1 MSFSSSVEI
10 LGISLLAT
18 LIACILI
25 LRRDHRAF
33 GRIDP
38 LNPGLAFL
46 AYYVIYNLTV
56 FLIHWDFQA
65 PGAREYAELALL
77 GALGILTGTVVAQA
91 VQPTSAGPV
100 HSRIVPV
107 RPMAGAAFALMVV
120 SLALVLVM
128 YQRRLG
134 LAALLTSPSVTRAET
149 RYGILSGAFQTFP
162 VGAGICI
169 VCLCRLR
176 HRLRF
181 LAALAIAVGVGA
193 FFVLS
198 ASRGE
203 ALIACLLAVYLYHY
217 NVRRLRWQSV
227 AIFAVVAIAALQVMQ
242 LSRAGQ
248 HEGVEGMTRIVSDR
262 EVVSDFMGDLRRFE
276 PFQCGERGME
286 LVNDGPPDGRML
298 LGSSYGATVLLLPP
312 GSVSPWRR
320 PENLDRW
327 YVRTYHPEIY
337 DRGGGYG
344 FPPLVEA
351 FFNFG
356 PAGCFFVFGAMA
368 LIINL
373 VHLSSCRAPGGSI
386 LRFANCLLACVLPEF
401 MRGAFA
407 GIFKS
412 VIAALVIPGILLAW
426 ACIRVAGAGDASEWQ
441 AAGPQGTEDRAP

>member
-1 MSFSSSVEI
+1 VEI
-10 LGISLLAT
+10 LGASLLAT

-25 LRRDHRAF
+25 LRRDHRVF
-33 GRIDP
+33 GRIDL

-46 AYYVIYNLTV
+46 AYYAVYNLTV
-56 FLIHWDFQA
+56 FLVHWDFQA

-77 GALGILTGTVVAQA
+77 GVLGILTGTVVSQA
-91 VQPTSAGPV
+91 VQPANGGPV

-107 RPMAGAAFALMVV
+107 RAMAGAAFALMVV

-128 YQRRLG
+128 YHRHLG
-134 LAALLTSPSVTRAET
+134 IAELLTSESVARAET
-149 RYGILSGAFQTFP
+149 KHGILSGAFQTFP

-181 LAALAIAVGVGA
+181 LAVLAIAVGVGG

-203 ALIACLLAVYLYHY
+203 ALIACMLALYLYHY

-227 AIFAVVAIAALQVMQ
+227 AVLAVIAVAALQIMQ
-242 LSRAGQ
+242 LARAGQ
-248 HEGVEGMTRIVSDR
+248 HEGVEGMARIVGDR
-262 EVVSDFMGDLRRFE
+262 EVVSDFMRDLRYFE

-286 LVNDGPPDGRML
+286 LVHDGPPDGKLL
-298 LGSSYGATVLLLPP
+298 LGSSYGAAALLLPP
-312 GSVSPWRR
+312 ASVAPWRR

-327 YVRTYHPEIY
+327 YVRTHFPEIY

-356 PAGCFFVFGAMA
+356 PVGCFVVFGTMA
-368 LIINL
+368 LIVNL
-373 VHLSSCRAPGGSI
+373 VHLRSCKASSGSVV
-386 LRFANCLLACVLPEF
+386 RFADCLLACVLPEF

-407 GIFKS
+407 GVFKS
-412 VIAALVIPGILLAW
+412 VIVALVIPGVLLAW
-426 ACIRVAGAGDASEWQ
+426 ACVRLAGPGDPSDWQ
-441 AAGPQGTEDRAP
+441 AAKPPEAEDEIP